1 MLLQV
6 MDKGQPL
13 SKGMLALGLFLFF
26 GALMALLAGVTLVW
40 PGTGLDSIWQLN
52 PRAYRQLAPLG
63 RLVGISFLFLSIMM
77 ATAVTGWFKRR
88 IWGWWLAVGILATQC
103 LGDLVN
109 AFLGHTFEGL
119 FGVTIAGALVF
130 YLFRPGVRN
139 AFARR

>member
-1 MLLQV
+1 
-6 MDKGQPL
+6 MDKKRL
-13 SKGMLALGLFLFF
+13 FSKGMLAMGVFLFI
-26 GALMALLAGVTLVW
+26 GALMALLAGVTLSW
-40 PGTGLDSIWQLN
+40 PGTVLDSIWQLN

-63 RLVGISFLFLSIMM
+63 RLVGIAFLFLAMTM
-77 ATAVTGWFKRR
+77 TAAGIGWFKRK
-88 IWGWWLAVGILATQC
+88 IWGRWLAVGILGTQC

-119 FGVTIAGALVF
+119 FGVTIAGSLVF